1 MRHQLGWQHF
11 LQNGL
16 SKQESSKYVGNQ
28 HTGEIWVSKLKCP
41 LRLNQTSTQIERETI
56 VHTSR

>member
-28 HTGEIWVSKLKCP
+28 HIGEIWVSELKSP
-41 LRLNQTSTQIERETI
+41 LRLNQTSTQIERNNCTYK
-56 VHTSR
+56 